1 MRPSFHRSRVAPLAA
16 LVAAATLAGITHA
29 SVGDGGVINGCYKT
43 QNGQLRVIDPATQS
57 CNPSET
63 PISWSQTG
71 PQGPPGP
78 QGDPGPTGPRGPS
91 EAFDGFRF
99 PGNNIFIT
107 GTPAARTRVLE
118 FPIPAGSFAVTS
130 KVNVS
135 AAGSGGGLVHCVT
148 QTQIGY
154 FDMGISAIGPGPG
167 HVLEATLS
175 TTFAAIEPNAGTL
188 TIDCW
193 RENPVGSAPL
203 GGLAEAVAIQ
213 VDQATIVG
221 F

>member
-1 MRPSFHRSRVAPLAA
+1 MKMSLKRSRVAATAA
-16 LVAAATLAGITHA
+16 LVAAVTLAGITYA
-29 SVGDGGVINGCYKT
+29 SVGGGGVIYGCYKNE
-43 QNGQLRVIDPATQS
+43 NGQLRVIDLDIQS
-57 CNPSET
+57 CLPSET
-63 PISWSQTG
+63 LISWSQTG
-71 PQGPPGP
+71 PQGPQGP

-107 GTPAARTRVLE
+107 GTPIAHTRVLE
-118 FPIPAGSFAVTS
+118 FDLPAGSFAVTS

-135 AAGSGGGLVHCVT
+135 AAGSGGGLVHCLT
-148 QTQIGY
+148 QTESGW
-154 FDMGISAIGPGPG
+154 FDMGISSIGPGPG
-167 HVLEATLS
+167 QVLEATLS
-175 TTFAAIEPNAGTL
+175 TTFSAIEANPGQL

-213 VDQATIVG
+213 VDHTTIIG